1 MAYVP
6 IGTEFLPN
14 KTVIELVNL
23 YRKERNSK
31 ASIRL
36 LCAIHR
42 KNGKTIPDIA
52 NILLIPTST
61 VSDHLRRL
69 SKDFNELYDKRIQQ
83 RPFRLT
89 VKEHNQLI
97 EAIKNPPT
105 QSGYPVIVWT
115 TKMILHYIQDNFNKK
130 FTPHGLRKLLYRAS
144 FVCLKP
150 RPYHAKGNK
159 KEQKEFKNNYPKS
172 LIDICKMDMRSFSWM
187 SQDSF

>member
-1 MAYVP
+1 MAYVQ
-6 IGTEFLPN
+6 IGVNFLPN
-14 KTVIELVNL
+14 KTVSELVNL
-23 YRKERNSK
+23 YRKEKNSK

-69 SKDFNELYDKRIQQ
+69 SKDFNKLYDRRIQH
-83 RPFRLT
+83 RPRRLT
-89 VKEHNQLI
+89 VKEHKQLI

-105 QSGYPVIVWT
+105 QSGYPAIVWT
-115 TKMILHYIQDNFNKK
+115 TKMILHYIQNNYNKK

-144 FVCLKP
+144 FVRLKP

-159 KEQKEFKNNYPKS
+159 EEQKEFKKNYPKS
-172 LIDICKMDMRSFSWM
+172 FINICKMDMRSFFWM